1 MIFKK
6 ISRPQ
11 KSDAELIRLYQDS
24 EDLSYLADL
33 FNRYIHL
40 VYGSCL
46 KYLKNE
52 DDSKDAVM
60 EVFEKLTTA
69 LLESE
74 ARNFS
79 SWLYVIVKNHCLMV
93 LRSQKRK
100 ETHLENM
107 ELSFSLHHNNEVD
120 IEEDLKA
127 LEIAMAKL
135 PLEQNRCIDLFFLQ
149 QKCYKDIVQITG
161 YELSKVKSYIQ
172 NGKRNLKKI
181 MEKPD
186 G

>member
-1 MIFKK
+1 MLFKN

-11 KSDAELIRLYQDS
+11 KTDAELIRLYQKS

-40 VYGSCL
+40 VYGTSL
-46 KYLKNE
+46 KYLKDE

-60 EVFEKLTTA
+60 EVFEKLTVT
-69 LLESE
+69 LQESDVK
-74 ARNFS
+74 NFG
-79 SWLYVIVKNHCLMV
+79 SWLYVIVKNHCLMI

-107 ELSFSLHHNNEVD
+107 ELSYSLHHNDETN

-127 LEIAMAKL
+127 LEIAMAQL

-149 QKCYKDIVQITG
+149 QKCYKEISQITG
-161 YELSKVKSYIQ
+161 YELIKVKSYIQ

-181 MEKPD
+181 MEKSD
-186 G
+186 E